1 MSNTA
6 IIICHIISGKTSG
19 GRGVNWTD
27 MNICRSLY
35 KERQM
40 GVLLKL
46 DKRQRK
52 QPHKKNKKT
61 KPGTKRRKEGYA
73 IVPF

>member
-19 GRGVNWTD
+19 GWDVNWTD
-27 MNICRSLY
+27 MHTCRCLY
-35 KERQM
+35 RDRQT

-52 QPHKKNKKT
+52 QPNLKKKKKT
-61 KPGTKRRKEGYA
+61 GTKRRKEGYA
-73 IVPF
+73 IATF